1 MKKRIKFIK
10 GVLLPYIAEA
20 YQTSRDDA
28 EVLIKM
34 YLKIDS
40 FSKCDAEQ
48 LDEAINFMDQ
58 ILLEKNIDINET
70 IKADENN
77 K

>member
-1 MKKRIKFIK
+1 
-10 GVLLPYIAEA
+10 
-20 YQTSRDDA
+20 
-28 EVLIKM
+28 M

-58 ILLEKNIDINET
+58 LLLEKNIDINET
-70 IKADENN
+70 IKTKEM
-77 K
+77 

>member
-10 GVLLPYIAEA
+10 GILLPYIAEA
-20 YQTSRDDA
+20 YDTSREDA
-28 EVLIKM
+28 EFLIKM

-40 FSKCDAEQ
+40 FSKCDDEQ

-58 ILLEKNIDINET
+58 LLLEKNIDINET
-70 IKADENN
+70 IKTKEM
-77 K
+77 

>member
-10 GVLLPYIAEA
+10 GVLLPYIAES

-28 EVLIKM
+28 EFLIKM

-70 IKADENN
+70 IKE
-77 K
+77 KEM

>member
-10 GVLLPYIAEA
+10 GILLPYIAEA
-20 YQTSRDDA
+20 YDTSRKDA
-28 EVLIKM
+28 EFLIKM

-40 FSKCDAEQ
+40 FGKCDGEQ

-58 ILLEKNIDINET
+58 LLLEKNIDINET
-70 IKADENN
+70 IKTKEM
-77 K
+77 

>member
-10 GVLLPYIAEA
+10 GILLPYIAEA
-20 YQTSRDDA
+20 YDTSRDDA

-40 FSKCDAEQ
+40 FGKCDAEQ

-58 ILLEKNIDINET
+58 LLLEKNIDINET
-70 IKADENN
+70 IKTKEM
-77 K
+77 